1 MRIRRLSIGLL
12 LLAISTSAQQKPV
25 KVFISADMEGIG
37 GVVSD
42 DQTSSKGGEYE
53 EFRTLMTRE
62 VNAAIAGAY
71 DAGAGEVLVT
81 DSHGDHQNIDVTLL
95 DPRADLV
102 RGSPSPLGMM
112 QGLDSSFAAA
122 VFIGFHAGEGTAD
135 AVLSHT
141 FDGRMTIKLNGMPV
155 SEGGFDAA
163 IAGDFGVPVVFL
175 SGDQTSCQQ
184 IKDLLGPIETVAVK
198 QAFGFYAARMMAP
211 EKSQAL
217 IRAGVKKALERRD
230 EIKPFKL
237 AHPVDVQIRFK
248 NVVDAEVVSYLPG
261 VKRLDGNLIE
271 FSATDMAEA
280 SRFQRAIGYIK
291 P

>member
-1 MRIRRLSIGLL
+1 MRIRRLSVGLL

-25 KVFISADMEGIG
+25 KVFISEDMEGIG

-155 SEGGFDAA
+155 FVGGLDAA
-163 IAGDFGVPVVFL
+163 IAGGFRVPVV
-175 SGDQTSCQQ
+175 D
-184 IKDLLGPIETVAVK
+184 
-198 QAFGFYAARMMAP
+198 
-211 EKSQAL
+211 
-217 IRAGVKKALERRD
+217 
-230 EIKPFKL
+230 
-237 AHPVDVQIRFK
+237 
-248 NVVDAEVVSYLPG
+248 
-261 VKRLDGNLIE
+261 
-271 FSATDMAEA
+271 
-280 SRFQRAIGYIK
+280 
-291 P
+291 